1 MVCEDY
7 KNIDKNDPA
16 YIKVYRKLKAEI
28 QTGVYPV
35 NSFLPK
41 ESNLEVIFGV
51 SRTTIRKA
59 VKLLSQEKIVEV
71 RQGSG
76 TRVCDYKA
84 KQDYNKVTSVTE
96 SLQKKGYT
104 VTTGSMMI
112 DIIEA
117 DGKLADELEIA
128 SGTKTARVQ
137 RLQLADKQPITLME
151 NYIPYSTVPG
161 IESYEGKFTA
171 LYQFLES
178 AYDIVIDS
186 TKDQISAASATFT
199 AAQILNIK
207 PKDALLVVHRI
218 CYHKEKPVCVD
229 HVRIIGSQYEV
240 EICGKGRSK

>member
-1 MVCEDY
+1 MICEDY
-7 KNIDKNDPA
+7 IDNNKNEPA
-16 YIKVYRKLKAEI
+16 YIKVYRSLKTEI
-28 QTGVYPV
+28 QKGVYPV

-41 ESNLEVIFGV
+41 ESSLEEIFGV

-76 TRVCDYKA
+76 TRVCDHKA

-117 DGKLADELEIA
+117 DSKLADELELA
-128 SGTKTARVQ
+128 SGTEVVRVQ
-137 RLQLADKQPITLME
+137 RLQLADQNPVTLME
-151 NYIPYSTVPG
+151 NYIPCSIVPG

-171 LYQFLES
+171 FYQFLES
-178 AYDIVIDS
+178 VYGIVIDS
-186 TKDQISAASATFT
+186 TKDRISAASATFME
-199 AAQILNIK
+199 AQILNIK

-218 CYHKEKPVCVD
+218 CYHEETPVCVD

-240 EICGKGRSK
+240 EISGKGRSK